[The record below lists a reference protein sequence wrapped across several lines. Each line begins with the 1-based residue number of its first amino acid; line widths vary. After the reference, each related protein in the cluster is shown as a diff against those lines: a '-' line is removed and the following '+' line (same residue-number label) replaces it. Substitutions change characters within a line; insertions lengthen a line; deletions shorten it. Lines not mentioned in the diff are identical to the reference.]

1 MTRLSAYLQAF
12 YGHERPLSAYRE
24 RRRAHRGAR
33 AQRKI
38 GSASMAD
45 WLIAECIV
53 FGITTQNWMW
63 VVAAAFLLYGLVLAL
78 MRRRPAA

>member
-1 MTRLSAYLQAF
+1 
-12 YGHERPLSAYRE
+12 
-24 RRRAHRGAR
+24 
-33 AQRKI
+33 
-38 GSASMAD
+38 MAD